1 VPELL
6 SKLESLKVDF
16 VKLFIN
22 YYKTFLLYKLTN
34 PEVIRKIMELL
45 LVYGIDIVRIL
56 LTRIMNRQEK
66 HLLLI

>member
-1 VPELL
+1 MPELL

>member
-56 LTRIMNRQEK
+56 LTRIMNRQ
-66 HLLLI
+66 